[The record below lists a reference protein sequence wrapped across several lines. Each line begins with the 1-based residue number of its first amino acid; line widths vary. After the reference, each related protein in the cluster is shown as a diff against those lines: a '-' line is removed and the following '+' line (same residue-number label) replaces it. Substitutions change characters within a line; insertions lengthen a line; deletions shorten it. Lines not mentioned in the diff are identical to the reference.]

1 MKYNGPKKLGLTTE
15 PPHVSFE
22 STKVNVPDDFQT
34 SDIEYVD
41 SGELKSGDGG
51 KERKSRFTDG
61 SPYVWD
67 DQIKNLRFTDKTQE
81 ENRELRK
88 KMRRNIKLRI
98 KREVDEEIDNKLR
111 VKRKS
116 GKTTGALRPKADTGS
131 SKSQSTSRK
140 VLAGLLAGEDDV
152 PPLPEELEEE
162 EEELEEEEEDT
173 DPFHEISEIR
183 FPGEVGPLGDRRLCK
198 IRCIKGKWV
207 GPLCTHDEGEK

>member
-1 MKYNGPKKLGLTTE
+1 
-15 PPHVSFE
+15 
-22 STKVNVPDDFQT
+22 
-34 SDIEYVD
+34 
-41 SGELKSGDGG
+41 
-51 KERKSRFTDG
+51 
-61 SPYVWD
+61 
-67 DQIKNLRFTDKTQE
+67 
-81 ENRELRK
+81 
-88 KMRRNIKLRI
+88 MRRNAKLRN
-98 KREVDEEIDNKLR
+98 KRDASLCHETEIRKNGKFLAESKEEEIQKSDEKSEEETDTLSKLR

-140 VLAGLLAGEDDV
+140 VLAGLLGGEDDSV
-152 PPLPEELEEE
+152 PPLPEEFEEE
-162 EEELEEEEEDT
+162 EEEEEIEEEDL

>member
-1 MKYNGPKKLGLTTE
+1 MK
-15 PPHVSFE
+15 
-22 STKVNVPDDFQT
+22 ST
-34 SDIEYVD
+34 
-41 SGELKSGDGG
+41 DGG

-67 DQIKNLRFTDKTQE
+67 DQIKNLRFTDKTEIKEE
-81 ENRELRK
+81 ENRK
-88 KMRRNIKLRI
+88 KMRRNVKLRI
-98 KREVDEEIDNKLR
+98 KRDASLCHETEIRKNGKFLAQSKEEEDEDFQKSDEKSEEEINEENLKLR

-116 GKTTGALRPKADTGS
+116 GKTTGALRPKADTGG

-140 VLAGLLAGEDDV
+140 VLAGLLGEEDSHV
-152 PPLPEELEEE
+152 PPLPDELESEEIEEE
-162 EEELEEEEEDT
+162 EEEEDL

-207 GPLCTHDEGEK
+207 GPLCTNDEGEK